1 MSGRRHRGIRLAA
14 RLVIQGDKEAA
25 AGLEALQA
33 TWKEVRRAGRLSM
46 RKIAKTAGQIKASVS
61 LPKDMIDIY
70 EDGYEPGMEPKSND

>member
-1 MSGRRHRGIRLAA
+1 MSGRRSRGIRLAA

-33 TWKEVRRAGRLSM
+33 TWREVRRAGRLSM
-46 RKIAKTAGQIKASVS
+46 RKIAKAAGKIRASVQ

-70 EDGYEPGMEPKSND
+70 EPGMEPKE